1 MSGGRRRGWAPAGAS
16 LLLAVPSAAN
26 LAGGPGWIWT
36 PWLPPPLLDLLARAG
51 LLDAWLVTDLLA
63 ASGVLGAAGV
73 AAHVAGERTAGALLL
88 AAVSAI
94 SLTAAVIGGGWFS
107 AWYGAAYAAALML
120 LRTSGRPRPPALD
133 AAAAD

>member
-1 MSGGRRRGWAPAGAS
+1 MSGGHRRGWAL
-16 LLLAVPSAAN
+16 LLLAAPSAAN

-51 LLDAWLVTDLLA
+51 LLDAWLVADLLA

-73 AAHVAGERTAGALLL
+73 AAHVARERTAAALLL

-94 SLTAAVIGGGWFS
+94 SLAVAAIGGGWFP
-107 AWYGAAYAAALML
+107 AWYGVAYAAALML
-120 LRTSGRPRPPALD
+120 LRTVREARP
-133 AAAAD
+133 